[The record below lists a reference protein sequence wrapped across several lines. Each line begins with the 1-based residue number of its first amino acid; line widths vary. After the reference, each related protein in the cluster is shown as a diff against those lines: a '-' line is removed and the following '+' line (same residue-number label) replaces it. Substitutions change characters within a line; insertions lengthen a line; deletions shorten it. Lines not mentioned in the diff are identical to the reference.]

1 MNTFH
6 VPLTTLQL
14 RALDNVLSFRNVS
27 KAGDDLGLTQ
37 SAVSHT
43 LALLRRHYD
52 DELLVRRGRTME
64 LTPFAEA
71 LREPVRSALRQIED
85 VSHLR
90 KQFDPAALTRSC
102 AIAARDLT
110 LSSFAPGLIARFH
123 TEAPA
128 ASLRIV
134 PWEAD
139 RLAEQLATGV
149 CDLAIGVDPP
159 RNDGGLRIR
168 KLYQDNYVV
177 VCARSNA
184 PPGALSLDDL
194 VRRPAIVA
202 SRTDKSVS
210 PVDEA
215 LAARGLARHV
225 VMRSAYFL
233 AALSIVGETE
243 LLMVVPRRLAQ
254 RHAGNFDLAIF
265 DVPLALPSFAVYSAS
280 HERFAASPLHR
291 WLNKLTTEALMESTR
306 ILALGDDH
314 GKNPRI

>member
-1 MNTFH
+1 MKISH
-6 VPLTTLQL
+6 VSLTTVQL
-14 RALDNVLSFRNVS
+14 RVLDNVLRSHNVS
-27 KAGDDLGLTQ
+27 RAGDDLGLTQ
-37 SAVSHT
+37 SAISHT

-71 LREPVRSALRQIED
+71 LKEPVRSVLRQIED
-85 VSHLR
+85 VSSLR
-90 KQFDPAALTRSC
+90 EQFDPAALTRNYV
-102 AIAARDLT
+102 IAARDLT
-110 LSSFAPGLIARFH
+110 LSLFAPALIARFYA
-123 TEAPA
+123 EAPT
-128 ASLRIV
+128 ASFGIV

-159 RNDGGLRIR
+159 GDDSGLRMR
-168 KLYQDNYVV
+168 KLYQDDYVV
-177 VCARSNA
+177 ACARRSA

-202 SRTDKSVS
+202 SRTDKSAS

-233 AALSIVGETE
+233 AALSVVAGTE

-254 RHAGNFDLAIF
+254 RHASDFNLAIF
-265 DVPLALPSFAVYSAS
+265 DVPLSLPSFAVYSVS
-280 HERFAASPLHR
+280 HERFATSPMHR
-291 WLNKLTTEALMESTR
+291 WLYRLTTEAVIES
-306 ILALGDDH
+306 AMA
-314 GKNPRI
+314 PRAMGLSRLNRDA